1 MLNPDLNVDELKSSY
16 QEDQR
21 VRIDNFLEPLF
32 AQSVGECIRENLTY
46 DHIFFSQGNNHVLS
60 EQQMS
65 SMELSER
72 QNLQQELLDLASRGI
87 GFFYSG
93 YRMDGDNLF
102 EAPSVLQNLFQLMNS
117 EMMLE
122 LISSVTGS
130 EDLKSASGQF
140 TRYTRGH
147 YLTRH
152 LDDVTE
158 ERRRLAYVLNF
169 TQNWHPDWG
178 GLLQFYEKSGTP
190 RNAWEPRFNS
200 LSLFDVRHI
209 HAVTYV
215 APHAASPRYALAG
228 WFRN

>member
-87 GFFYSG
+87 GFLYSG

-102 EAPSVLQNLFQLMNS
+102 E
-117 EMMLE
+117 
-122 LISSVTGS
+122 
-130 EDLKSASGQF
+130 
-140 TRYTRGH
+140 R
-147 YLTRH
+147 RH
-152 LDDVTE
+152 
-158 ERRRLAYVLNF
+158 
-169 TQNWHPDWG
+169 
-178 GLLQFYEKSGTP
+178 
-190 RNAWEPRFNS
+190 RFCRICFS
-200 LSLFDVRHI
+200 
-209 HAVTYV
+209 
-215 APHAASPRYALAG
+215 
-228 WFRN
+228 